1 MFCRPLQRWRG
12 AAAVWLTLAVAGLVV
27 GADEVGADEA
37 ASQPTATPLP
47 AGPAAPIPLA
57 QVQDAVARDLWSIA
71 DMVGLR
77 QTMAQRL
84 SKMNGMLHKRAYFER
99 VPEGPQLD
107 NLERTLRRVATKNA
121 IELVRMEALAGETP
135 PPCATRLRGDERWA
149 PTMEQLFGRLD
160 LRLHVK
166 GSEVLIARFIDALPE
181 QVNRLVIVAG
191 REAVDGEEMILL
203 AEAWFERKCPVPTVE
218 VGWPTLAERLVAG
231 GWQANSPALQQA
243 LQSREGKALAAQI
256 EAARSDAEKAS
267 QVIKI
272 GVDFPRWLARW
283 KLITSR
289 GEAAMAVRGRAILG
303 LP

>member
-1 MFCRPLQRWRG
+1 MFGKTHWQWNG
-12 AAAVWLTLAVAGLVV
+12 TAAAALTVALAGALVGSMV
-27 GADEVGADEA
+27 GADVVASPPA
-37 ASQPTATPLP
+37 ATAARP
-47 AGPAAPIPLA
+47 AGPAAPVALA
-57 QVQDAVARDLWSIA
+57 QVQDTVARDLWAIG
-71 DMVGLR
+71 DMVALR
-77 QTMAQRL
+77 QTIAQRL

-99 VPEGPQLD
+99 VPEGPQLAS
-107 NLERTLRRVATKNA
+107 LERTLRRVATRNA
-121 IELVRMEALAGETP
+121 IELVRLEALQGDPP
-135 PPCATRLRGDERWA
+135 PPCASRLRGDERWA

-181 QVNRLVIVAG
+181 QANRLVIVAG

-203 AEAWFERKCPVPTVE
+203 AEAWFERKCPTPTME
-218 VGWPTLAERLVAG
+218 VRWPTLAERLVAG
-231 GWQANSPALQQA
+231 GWQANSPALVQA
-243 LQSREGKALAAQI
+243 LQSPEGKVLAAQI
-256 EAARSDAEKAS
+256 EAARSDAEKAA
-267 QVIKI
+267 QVIQI